1 MVGAI
6 AVVAVAGGLVL
17 VALTRSPGPPG
28 APGPIVAEASTC
40 GDPCVTLEPK
50 VTLEWPRPITG
61 SEPTGYLVLRDASP
75 IQEVGPSE
83 RTYIDLGV
91 AIGSTHEYQVVATSE
106 DGDSAATV
114 SVEATVPMPPP
125 EAAHLHGVYRVRLKV
140 RRARSIGSA
149 FGIENPVPGK
159 RGRDRW
165 SFESTCGADVGVC
178 SSTWSGLEGEVVPRG
193 SRWRGTVDGL
203 PAECDG
209 RERAPAPIDVQLTTR
224 DVDLEGSTWA
234 VTRFRGRASVSFHC
248 KGFPRA
254 SATVTVTGRL

>member
-1 MVGAI
+1 MPRRCRRAASRSRAATCPYRRRRATVRPRARIGARRCPCLDRRRRSGDRPGGSSTVRHRPGYHPRAMSPISSPGLRSLTGSLRRRRGVVVGAI

-91 AIGSTHEYQVVATSE
+91 AMGSTHEYQVVATSE

-114 SVEATVPMPPP
+114 SVEAT
-125 EAAHLHGVYRVRLKV
+125 
-140 RRARSIGSA
+140 
-149 FGIENPVPGK
+149 
-159 RGRDRW
+159 
-165 SFESTCGADVGVC
+165 
-178 SSTWSGLEGEVVPRG
+178 
-193 SRWRGTVDGL
+193 
-203 PAECDG
+203 
-209 RERAPAPIDVQLTTR
+209 
-224 DVDLEGSTWA
+224 
-234 VTRFRGRASVSFHC
+234 
-248 KGFPRA
+248 
-254 SATVTVTGRL
+254 